1 MKNKFESLLNTR
13 KQLDE
18 VLEIVKQ
25 QNTVLEREVE
35 ENKSALYDQMFEDM
49 YELYEYAKQL
59 GFKYI
64 NLDTGIPAYKFDST
78 KTIWLSLSP
87 NRTILLAT
95 AAKGYRDDYCFF
107 AFKKENNLADS
118 KRSIVSR
125 NVDEYLY
132 KVLANWDLAFNNI
145 QDNLAEQARD
155 KMERDIREAKRKQ
168 EQLMNDYN
176 AYKKGV

>member
-1 MKNKFESLLNTR
+1 MKNKFENLLDTR
-13 KQLDE
+13 KKLDE
-18 VLEIVKQ
+18 VLEVVKQ
-25 QNTVLEREVE
+25 QNVVLEREVE
-35 ENKSALYDQMFEDM
+35 ESKSALYDQMFDDC

-64 NLDTGIPAYKFDST
+64 NLDTGIQAYNHQSD

-87 NRTILLAT
+87 NKTIVLAT
-95 AAKGYRDDYCFF
+95 AARGYRDDYCFF
-107 AFKKENNLADS
+107 AFTKENNLAAS

-132 KVLANWDLAFNNI
+132 KVLARWDYAFNNM

-168 EQLMNDYN
+168 EELMSDYGK
-176 AYKKGV
+176 YKKGV